1 MVAWPIRILIG
12 LLLLGLAG
20 CAASP
25 EPTPSPGIFPRQVP
39 VRVSSG
45 AAPPPS
51 AAPDSEPSE
60 PPASLRDEQFL
71 QDYARALKQ
80 IQPIQR
86 PPRKDEKIFPIDLN
100 LKNADLVET
109 IGVLADT
116 LGINYLID
124 PRVKG
129 KASVRATGKLSQSEL
144 LSIMETLLIVNGAA
158 LIKDAKVY
166 KIVPADKVGTQ
177 ALPVYTR
184 GIPPTGMAV
193 QVVFLEQT
201 AAKEMMPVLKPL
213 MSPGGA
219 ISEAANN
226 SLVLVDYPAN
236 LEKLLNLIHLIDTRS
251 LAQTQIQIA
260 RVDNTS
266 PKDLISELEVIFSA
280 YGALAPKEK
289 FGVGF
294 LPVPRLNSILVLA
307 GSQTLM
313 DRALYWIRQLDLKTD
328 MLADIHV
335 YHVENYK
342 ARNLANLLTQVYG
355 GKPLAPEVEEV
366 EPESARPS
374 FLGGPGTAG
383 EGGLGTTIM
392 GGTRTSGV
400 GQSGSG
406 LSGTGGMR
414 GLGESLPE
422 EQKERAVPLAEA
434 AEVSPKEGIRI
445 IPDEENNLL
454 VIVAPPHEWRV
465 ISQLLQRLDLMPRQ
479 VLNEI
484 LIAEVR
490 LTGDLKYGVEWFLN
504 SQMVTS
510 GDEEGGEAKST
521 LNILE
526 GPSAAFSQA
535 LGGFTFAVRDAANE
549 FRGLIN
555 MLATEGKVNILASPH
570 IMAANNQEARIQ
582 IGQDVPILTSQSV
595 PLVSQTTSLETQTVE
610 YRSTG
615 IIMLVKP
622 QINAKGLV
630 TLDITQEVS
639 AAVPTTTGVED
650 SPTFTIRT
658 AKTSLITGDNQTIV
672 LGGLIREDVTRTAAG
687 VPGLRK
693 IPLLGA
699 LFGNE
704 GVKREK
710 TELLVLIT
718 PHIVSSLEDGARITN
733 EVKDRITLEEL
744 RPEWQKEAQPPTYPG
759 PQ

>member
-1 MVAWPIRILIG
+1 MASRLIQILIG
-12 LLLLGLAG
+12 FLLLGMVG
-20 CAASP
+20 CASP
-25 EPTPSPGIFPRQVP
+25 AEQSPYPAVVSRQIP
-39 VRVSSG
+39 VQVSTG
-45 AAPPPS
+45 PAPPPRPI
-51 AAPDSEPSE
+51 PDSKPREPL
-60 PPASLRDEQFL
+60 PGNLPQDDRFL
-71 QDYARALKQ
+71 QDYAQALKK
-80 IQPIQR
+80 IQTIQR
-86 PPRKDEKIFPIDLN
+86 PKRKDEKIYPIDLN

-116 LGINYLID
+116 MGINYLID

-144 LSIMETLLIVNGAA
+144 LSILETLLLVNGAA
-158 LIKDAKVY
+158 LIRDVNVY
-166 KIVPADKVGTQ
+166 KIVPADKVGAQ

-184 GIPPTGMAV
+184 GIPPTGMTV

-213 MSPGGA
+213 MSPGGS

-226 SLVLVDYPAN
+226 SLILVDYPAN

-260 RVDNTS
+260 KVDNTS
-266 PKDLISELEVIFSA
+266 PQNLISELEVIFSA

-307 GSQTLM
+307 GSKPLM

-355 GKPLAPEVEEV
+355 GKPLAPEVKEV
-366 EPESARPS
+366 EPEDRRPT
-374 FLGGPGTAG
+374 FLGQSGAAG
-383 EGGLGTTIM
+383 EGGLGTGIM
-392 GGTRTSGV
+392 GGTRTSGL
-400 GQSGSG
+400 GQSGGGAGSIERRRGPGGG
-406 LSGTGGMR
+406 LLEG
-414 GLGESLPE
+414 
-422 EQKERAVPLAEA
+422 QKEQAVPLAEA
-434 AEVSPKEGIRI
+434 AAPEVSPKEGVRI

-504 SQMVTS
+504 SKLVTPKTKNGTPS
-510 GDEEGGEAKST
+510 
-521 LNILE
+521 LNILQ
-526 GPSAAFSQA
+526 GPSAAFSKA
-535 LGGFTFAVRDAANE
+535 IGGFTFAVRDSLNE
-549 FRGLIN
+549 FRGLIH
-555 MLATEGKVNILASPH
+555 MLAEEGKVNILASPH

-582 IGQDVPILTSQSV
+582 IGQDVPILTSQAV
-595 PLVSQTTSLETQTVE
+595 PLISQTTSLQTQTVE

-639 AAVPTTTGVED
+639 AAVPTTTGVEA
-650 SPTFTIRT
+650 SPTFIIRT

-672 LGGLIREDVTRTAAG
+672 LGGLIREDATRTAYG
-687 VPGLRK
+687 IPGLRK

-699 LFGNE
+699 LFGSE
-704 GVKREK
+704 EVKREK

-718 PHIVSSLEDGARITN
+718 PHIISSLEEGARLTD
-733 EVKDRITLEEL
+733 EVKHRIPLEEL
-744 RPEWQKEAQPPTYPG
+744 SPEWQKKTQPRPPRA
-759 PQ
+759 P